1 MGDRVGGTVKCFNNV
16 KAFGHLSSRSTMS
29 IPGKLLIA
37 ILSALLVS
45 YLAAKLH
52 PALPFVPLLLVSGAS
67 AIIAALL
74 GHKPLSVPAALISSG
89 DTKTATSSSERRKAE
104 RPARKKRAAASDSST
119 KPSSGPRETG
129 TVKWFNGTKGFGFI
143 VRDNGE
149 EIFVHYRSILGEGRR
164 SLEDGQAVEF
174 RVEHTDKGPQ
184 AEDVEGLG

>member
-1 MGDRVGGTVKCFNNV
+1 
-16 KAFGHLSSRSTMS
+16 MS

-45 YLAAKLH
+45 YLAAMLQ

-67 AIIAALL
+67 AVIAALL

-89 DTKTATSSSERRKAE
+89 DTKTTASSSEPRKAE
-104 RPARKKRAAASDSST
+104 RPARRKRAAAAPASDTGVKS
-119 KPSSGPRETG
+119 SSGPRETG

-143 VRDNGE
+143 VRDDGE